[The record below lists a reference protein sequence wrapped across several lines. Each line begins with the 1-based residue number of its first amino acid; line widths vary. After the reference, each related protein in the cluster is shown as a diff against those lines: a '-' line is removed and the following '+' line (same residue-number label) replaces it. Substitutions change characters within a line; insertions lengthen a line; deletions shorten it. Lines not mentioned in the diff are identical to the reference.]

1 MSAQTIYNQLIKA
14 GISKAGA
21 CGLMG
26 NMQLESALRAN
37 NAQDGM
43 SKMTDAEYTAAVD
56 NGTYTNFARDAVG
69 YGLCQWTYWTRKAAL
84 LSYAQNKGVSVGDE
98 AMQVSFAVQELK
110 SDYTALWGF
119 LCKTDSVYDAA
130 SRVCTEYERPAVNN
144 ISARYTAA
152 NKFYSSLTETAE
164 EEPEK
169 EAVKSE
175 FWPPRMLAQGMSG
188 PDVSVL
194 QALLKARGYSLDI
207 TGTYDKTTTAL
218 VKQFQESAGLDAD
231 GIAGAKTWAALTKLN
246 T

>member
-1 MSAQTIYNQLIKA
+1 MSEQSIYNQLIKA
-14 GISKAGA
+14 GMSKAGA

-26 NMQLESALRAN
+26 NMKLESAMRAN

-43 SKMTDAEYTAAVD
+43 TKMSDAEYTAAVD

-84 LSYAQNKGVSVGDE
+84 LLYAQNKGVSVGDE

-110 SDYTALWGF
+110 RDYSGLWGF
-119 LCKTDSVYDAA
+119 LCKTDSVYDAT

-144 ISARYTAA
+144 ISARYAA
-152 NKFYSSLTETAE
+152 ASQYYSSLSGTAEKEKETA
-164 EEPEK
+164 
-169 EAVKSE
+169 SE

-194 QALLKARGYSLDI
+194 QAILKARGYKLDI
-207 TGTYDKTTTAL
+207 TGTYDKTTAEL
-218 VKQFQESAGLDAD
+218 VGQFQESAGQKAD
-231 GIAGAKTWAALTKLN
+231 KIAGPKTWAALTKLN